1 MAISKGTKLHQRQM
15 VLASTSG
22 TPSHMAMEDLT
33 EEGHKE
39 IEKELQEEMAEMQ
52 KRKLVCF

>member
-1 MAISKGTKLHQRQM
+1 M
-15 VLASTSG
+15 VLASTAG

-33 EEGHKE
+33 EEGRKE